1 MQALGNHEFDNGAE
15 GLEPFLHNVTFP
27 VLSCNINASNDPFI
41 DGLFAPSVVLHVDGE
56 RVAVV
61 GYTTD
66 ETRFLVEQGGCMLHR
81 MTVRYR
87 ATVISKIQEHGL
99 SSASLQVAE

>member
-1 MQALGNHEFDNGAE
+1 M
-15 GLEPFLHNVTFP
+15 HNVTFP

-66 ETRFLVEQGGCMLHR
+66 ETRFLVEQGGCTRVFQINFAL
-81 MTVRYR
+81 
-87 ATVISKIQEHGL
+87 AWFP
-99 SSASLQVAE
+99 SSYSS